1 MTYQEYT
8 ALGLAAVCLVTNFL
22 GAAFTIRRVY
32 KHHHHP
38 VSTGSK
44 PQSWFTEHFSLH
56 SVAPSGKKSEREY

>member
-32 KHHHHP
+32 KHRNP
-38 VSTGSK
+38 IARPA
-44 PQSWFTEHFSLH
+44 PQSWFTGHFSLH
-56 SVAPSGKKSEREY
+56 SVVPSSKKSERE